1 MRRLLIACALLLWAT
16 QGWAQAQLG
25 PASIGYHST
34 NTSVT
39 LKAISAT
46 AVQVTAAAEEVVRTY
61 TISAGLLAKSGDALR
76 VKLSI
81 TAAANANAKTIKVRL
96 GGVAGTQIF
105 ASLSGGNAA
114 IWDIELTVYRT
125 TAANA
130 QLTVSRYNGNLAG
143 TSIPATTTSAVDLSA
158 ASSLDVT
165 FTCPTA
171 TTDLTSNSWTVELL
185 KL

>member
-1 MRRLLIACALLLWAT
+1 MRKLLTSTLACALLWAAP
-16 QGWAQAQLG
+16 GWAQEFIRQY
-25 PASIGYHST
+25 PATATGVS
-34 NTSVT
+34 

-46 AVQVTAAAEEVVRTY
+46 AVQVTGATEEVVRTY
-61 TISAGLLAKSGDALR
+61 PIPAGLFEKSGDALR

-105 ASLSGGNAA
+105 ASLSGGNGAV
-114 IWDIELTVYRT
+114 WDIELTVFRT
-125 TAANA
+125 SAANA

-143 TSIPATTTSAVDLSA
+143 TSIPATTTSAVDLAA
-158 ASSLDVT
+158 ASSIDLT